1 MSQEPRAKKNTD
13 EMEKLSKSDRIG
25 PFGFLLS
32 SKVAGIYLLILVPSR
47 MFGIHSHN

>member
-25 PFGFLLS
+25 PFGFFAWQQSGRNL
-32 SKVAGIYLLILVPSR
+32 LLILVPSR